1 MGVNYL
7 RILLLVVNWYWWCV
21 INGCNL
27 FKGGKCMIFK
37 KPTRVWSYDKGI
49 VEVWGPAPAKE
60 ADYIIVPAKGYK
72 ITKIK
77 KKVIGK

>member
-1 MGVNYL
+1 
-7 RILLLVVNWYWWCV
+7 
-21 INGCNL
+21 
-27 FKGGKCMIFK
+27 MIFK

-77 KKVIGK
+77 KKIIGK